1 MATTDAPRKP
11 PFRLPITPFVPVL
24 VALVVVVASGFMAL
38 LLSPIAATVSY
49 GVTKVD
55 EQMDF
60 LGDCKKLAAFPQR
73 STVYASDGTTELATL
88 YLDFNREV
96 VRLADVSEITRKAVL
111 AIEDDRFYE
120 HGALD
125 FPSLVRAAV
134 ANLLRHEVV
143 QGGSTITQQLVK
155 LAVLEDTSQTAER
168 KFKEAA
174 ISNCLERKYTKDE
187 ILELYLNEVYLG
199 NGVYGVGTA
208 ADFYFHRPAA
218 KLTLSEGALLAGMLQ
233 APGTFDPITHPK
245 AATHRRNQVITR
257 LAELGWITPQR
268 AEKAEDADLGLAED
282 IGTERLAKPPFIVRY
297 IVGQILANVD
307 GEFDAFGRT
316 ERQRTRTLYQG
327 GLSITSTLNPDWQ
340 TAAQAAANQPWYIH
354 PLNPDYR
361 QEPDVAIVSVD
372 NANGAIRTML
382 SGRNYAKDQIRLAT
396 APRQPGSAFKPFTLV
411 AAFEQ
416 DVPPG
421 SVFSSKSPFH
431 TPLWNNDCHCVSNA
445 EGAGDSGYL
454 NLWQATAESVNVVF
468 AQLELSL
475 QGQGTAVA
483 DAAETMGIGEHLV
496 GVPSITLGT
505 EEVSPLEMAAAYQTL
520 ANDGVH
526 CAPYAV
532 ARVVT
537 SEGKTL
543 YKHRPNCEQ
552 VIKPD
557 IAHLVSAMLRGVVSS
572 GGTGWRAALPGRPVA
587 GKTGTT
593 QDYSNAWFSG
603 YTAQVSTAVW
613 VGFPYS
619 TDSMEPYFGQSVFG
633 GTVAAPIWHSYM
645 VRVMAGLPVKSFP
658 PPPPPQSGRVP
669 DVVGSRSEHAQKV
682 LAEAHFTPREEKVA
696 SIEPKGT
703 VIRQTPSGGSSAVL
717 GSLVTIIVSNGKA
730 PQVTVPD
737 VVGHPLGFAKAKLT
751 NAGLGVAVVEE
762 VVTNPNQEGRVL
774 AQSPKAG
781 ERVDKGTKVT
791 LTVGVPEGGGNGG
804 GGAFA
809 FDGGSVVLL
818 GAGLA
823 ASRGR
828 RRLPRGRR

>member
-1 MATTDAPRKP
+1 M
-11 PFRLPITPFVPVL
+11 PVL
-24 VALVVVVASGFMAL
+24 VALVVVVASGFFAL
-38 LLSPIAATVSY
+38 LLSPLAATVSY
-49 GVTKVD
+49 GVSKVD
-55 EQMDF
+55 ERMDF

-96 VRLADVSEITRKAVL
+96 VRLADVSEVTRKAVL

-125 FPSLVRAAV
+125 FPSLVRAAI

-174 ISNCLERKYTKDE
+174 IANCLERKYTKDE

-208 ADFYFHRPAA
+208 SDFYFHVPAS
-218 KLTLSEGALLAGMLQ
+218 KLNLSQGALLAGMLQ
-233 APGTFDPITHPK
+233 APGTFDPVSHPK
-245 AATHRRNQVITR
+245 AATRRRNEVIAR
-257 LAELGWITPQR
+257 MAELGWITPLK
-268 AEKAEDADLGLAED
+268 ASKAEAAGLGLAD
-282 IGTERLAKPPFIVRY
+282 DVGTERLAKPPFIVRY
-297 IVGQILANVD
+297 IVGQILANAD
-307 GEFDAFGRT
+307 GEFDVFGRT

-327 GLSITSTLNPDWQ
+327 GLSITTTLDADWQ
-340 TAAQAAANQPWYIH
+340 EAAQAAANQPWYIH
-354 PLNPDYR
+354 PSNPHYR
-361 QEPDVAIVSVD
+361 QSPDVAIVTVD

-483 DAAETMGIGEHLV
+483 EAAEKMGIGEHLV

-526 CAPYAV
+526 CASYAV

-537 SEGKTL
+537 STGKTL
-543 YKHRPNCEQ
+543 YKHRPDCEQ

-593 QDYSNAWFSG
+593 QDYSNAWFTG
-603 YTAQVSTAVW
+603 YTEQVSTAVW

-645 VRVMAGLPVKSFP
+645 VRVMNGLPVKSFP
-658 PPPPPQSGRVP
+658 PPPAPQSGRIP
-669 DVVGSRSEHAQKV
+669 DVVGSQSEHAQKE
-682 LAEAHFTPREEKVA
+682 LAAAHFTPREKLVP
-696 SIEPKGT
+696 SLEPKGT
-703 VIRQTPSGGSSAVL
+703 VVSQTPAAGTSAVL
-717 GSLVTIIVSNGKA
+717 GSLVTIDVSNGKA
-730 PQVTVPD
+730 PKVTVPD
-737 VVGHPLGFAKAKLT
+737 LVGHVVGFAKAKLA
-751 NAGLGVAVVEE
+751 NLGLGVTVVEK
-762 VVTNPNQEGRVL
+762 VVTDPNNEDIVL
-774 AQSPKAG
+774 EQSPKAG
-781 ERVDKGTKVT
+781 EKVDEGTKVT
-791 LTVGVPEGGGNGG
+791 LTVGVLDGGGTGG
-804 GGAFA
+804 DGDVAFG
-809 FDGGSVVLL
+809 GGSVVLF
-818 GAGLA
+818 GAGA
-823 ASRGR
+823 AVLR
-828 RRLPRGRR
+828 RRAARRR